1 MDSNNNFDF
10 NASMSLSEGVSD
22 EEVST
27 EETENSRFTGIL
39 YQIVCVVNLIF
50 VLVMILLFNLF
61 LVYILYNLL
70 CSIFYS
76 TTLLFIIFSL
86 YNHNFCI
93 NDHCKQ
99 TKFLLINI

>member
-39 YQIVCVVNLIF
+39 HGELGFCFSYDIF
-50 VLVMILLFNLF
+50 FVRKL
-61 LVYILYNLL
+61 
-70 CSIFYS
+70 
-76 TTLLFIIFSL
+76 
-86 YNHNFCI
+86 
-93 NDHCKQ
+93 
-99 TKFLLINI
+99 